1 MMQQKNPFKAFAV
14 IFVLTAV
21 MILGTLLINT
31 VKGPTVLGT
40 QSGTADRSTEEST
53 QTQDINITVADSS
66 SSEKKYTVAY
76 IENTNLFSYFKTLQD
91 QNVGFTFTYT
101 DSSYGAF
108 INSVNGCT
116 TDTTKEFWEIM
127 INGKSAEVGMSTY
140 IVKPGDKIDLKISQ
154 IINY

>member
-14 IFVLTAV
+14 IFALTAV
-21 MILGTLLINT
+21 MIVGTLLINT
-31 VKGPTVLGT
+31 IKGPTVLGT
-40 QSGTADRSTEEST
+40 QSGSA
-53 QTQDINITVADSS
+53 QTQEINISVADSS

-91 QNVGFTFTYT
+91 QNIGFTFTYT

-108 INSVNGCT
+108 INSVNGYT